1 MAAPGG
7 ADQPELAE
15 QIQLLREQNNLLVQ
29 QNLQLQQGRPAARVQ
44 PPPERRRFLE
54 PPTEADLDEQ
64 RLYLIPA
71 TLTRGPNSHRLPTD
85 VAGAQGEPHLLN
97 LTSEYIYL
105 HSVEKGKKHD
115 STVFRILLSLLSYLE
130 VLEFGL
136 SSARAQALAA
146 EALTENLV
154 AAVEAQLRPVAAVE
168 QEGADEEAVEQAG
181 ADEEARNL
189 AAAQRAQLL
198 ERLRGIDNGTTL
210 LAETVARAAG
220 SAEGVRAI
228 AAYGEGL
235 QRTYLSPDHLVPHFL
250 RLAVETSESIAAHV
264 DTSSDALNTQVSSFR
279 RIHAEKSAKL
289 AAERAAGISA
299 GGQLGDRTPNGAKD
313 KELKKLR
320 AEIAKLRKDK
330 G

>member
-1 MAAPGG
+1 MAALGG
-7 ADQPELAE
+7 ADQPGLAE

-44 PPPERRRFLE
+44 PQPERRRFLE

-105 HSVEKGKKHD
+105 HAVEKGKKHD
-115 STVFRILLSLLSYLE
+115 STVLRILLSLLSYLE

-146 EALTENLV
+146 EALTEDLV

-168 QEGADEEAVEQAG
+168 QGAQGNDQGPE
-181 ADEEARNL
+181 EEAR
-189 AAAQRAQLL
+189 LL
-198 ERLRGIDNGTTL
+198 
-210 LAETVARAAG
+210 AAG
-220 SAEGVRAI
+220 SP
-228 AAYGEGL
+228 
-235 QRTYLSPDHLVPHFL
+235 SP
-250 RLAVETSESIAAHV
+250 S
-264 DTSSDALNTQVSSFR
+264 VS
-279 RIHAEKSAKL
+279 
-289 AAERAAGISA
+289 
-299 GGQLGDRTPNGAKD
+299 
-313 KELKKLR
+313 
-320 AEIAKLRKDK
+320 
-330 G
+330 

>member
-44 PPPERRRFLE
+44 PQPERRRFLE

-85 VAGAQGEPHLLN
+85 VAGAQVRP
-97 LTSEYIYL
+97 SPP
-105 HSVEKGKKHD
+105 
-115 STVFRILLSLLSYLE
+115 
-130 VLEFGL
+130 
-136 SSARAQALAA
+136 QALAA
-146 EALTENLV
+146 EALENLV

-168 QEGADEEAVEQAG
+168 QEGAE
-181 ADEEARNL
+181 EEARFL
-189 AAAQRAQLL
+189 AAGQRAQLL

-210 LAETVARAAG
+210 VAETVARAAG
-220 SAEGVRAI
+220 SAEGLRAI

-250 RLAVETSESIAAHV
+250 RLAVEASESIAAHV
-264 DTSSDALNTQVSSFR
+264 DTSSDALNTQVNSFR
-279 RIHAEKSAKL
+279 RIHV
-289 AAERAAGISA
+289 
-299 GGQLGDRTPNGAKD
+299 
-313 KELKKLR
+313 
-320 AEIAKLRKDK
+320 
-330 G
+330 

>member
-44 PPPERRRFLE
+44 PQPERRRFLE

-136 SSARAQALAA
+136 SAARAQALAA

-154 AAVEAQLRPVAAVE
+154 AAVEAQLRPVAAEE
-168 QEGADEEAVEQAG
+168 QEGAE
-181 ADEEARNL
+181 EEARLL
-189 AAAQRAQLL
+189 AAGQRAQLL

-210 LAETVARAAG
+210 LTETVARAAG
-220 SAEGVRAI
+220 STEGLRAI

-250 RLAVETSESIAAHV
+250 RLAVEASESIAAHV
-264 DTSSDALNTQVSSFR
+264 DTSSDALNTQVNSFR

-330 G
+330 V

>member
-44 PPPERRRFLE
+44 PQPERRRFLE

-115 STVFRILLSLLSYLE
+115 STVFRILLSLLSWHTHLARTSYRARTPWAHA
-130 VLEFGL
+130 G
-136 SSARAQALAA
+136 SATGSPCKRRAQQARASARARELAD
-146 EALTENLV
+146 
-154 AAVEAQLRPVAAVE
+154 Q
-168 QEGADEEAVEQAG
+168 G
-181 ADEEARNL
+181 
-189 AAAQRAQLL
+189 
-198 ERLRGIDNGTTL
+198 
-210 LAETVARAAG
+210 
-220 SAEGVRAI
+220 GV
-228 AAYGEGL
+228 
-235 QRTYLSPDHLVPHFL
+235 
-250 RLAVETSESIAAHV
+250 
-264 DTSSDALNTQVSSFR
+264 
-279 RIHAEKSAKL
+279 
-289 AAERAAGISA
+289 
-299 GGQLGDRTPNGAKD
+299 DRW
-313 KELKKLR
+313 R
-320 AEIAKLRKDK
+320 
-330 G
+330 

>member
-44 PPPERRRFLE
+44 PQPERRRFLE

-105 HSVEKGKKHD
+105 HAVEKGKKHD
-115 STVFRILLSLLSYLE
+115 STVLRILLSLLSYLE

-136 SSARAQALAA
+136 SPLVRALAA

-168 QEGADEEAVEQAG
+168 QEGAE
-181 ADEEARNL
+181 EEARLL
-189 AAAQRAQLL
+189 AAGQRAQLL

-210 LAETVARAAG
+210 VAETVARAAG

-264 DTSSDALNTQVSSFR
+264 DTSSDALNTQVNSFR

-330 G
+330 V

>member
-44 PPPERRRFLE
+44 PQPERRRFLE

-105 HSVEKGKKHD
+105 HAVEKGKKHD
-115 STVFRILLSLLSYLE
+115 STVLRILLSLLSYLE

-146 EALTENLV
+146 EALTSCCCC
-154 AAVEAQLRPVAAVE
+154 
-168 QEGADEEAVEQAG
+168 
-181 ADEEARNL
+181 
-189 AAAQRAQLL
+189 
-198 ERLRGIDNGTTL
+198 
-210 LAETVARAAG
+210 G
-220 SAEGVRAI
+220 SAA
-228 AAYGEGL
+228 
-235 QRTYLSPDHLVPHFL
+235 
-250 RLAVETSESIAAHV
+250 
-264 DTSSDALNTQVSSFR
+264 SSR
-279 RIHAEKSAKL
+279 RCS
-289 AAERAAGISA
+289 
-299 GGQLGDRTPNGAKD
+299 
-313 KELKKLR
+313 
-320 AEIAKLRKDK
+320 
-330 G
+330 

>member
-7 ADQPELAE
+7 ADQPGLAE

-44 PPPERRRFLE
+44 PQPERRRFLE

-105 HSVEKGKKHD
+105 HAVEKGKKHD
-115 STVFRILLSLLSYLE
+115 STVLRILLSLLSYLE

-136 SSARAQALAA
+136 SAARAQALAA

-154 AAVEAQLRPVAAVE
+154 AAVEAQLRPVAAAE
-168 QEGADEEAVEQAG
+168 QEGAE
-181 ADEEARNL
+181 EEARLL
-189 AAAQRAQLL
+189 AAGQRAQLL

-210 LAETVARAAG
+210 V
-220 SAEGVRAI
+220 
-228 AAYGEGL
+228 
-235 QRTYLSPDHLVPHFL
+235 
-250 RLAVETSESIAAHV
+250 
-264 DTSSDALNTQVSSFR
+264 
-279 RIHAEKSAKL
+279 
-289 AAERAAGISA
+289 
-299 GGQLGDRTPNGAKD
+299 
-313 KELKKLR
+313 
-320 AEIAKLRKDK
+320 
-330 G
+330 

>member
-136 SSARAQALAA
+136 SAARAQALAA

-168 QEGADEEAVEQAG
+168 HARYSADHCQP
-181 ADEEARNL
+181 
-189 AAAQRAQLL
+189 AAARGARVHGALSSLWWRVCCGNGSPSAQQNRVPRRMGRGL
-198 ERLRGIDNGTTL
+198 ETL
-210 LAETVARAAG
+210 
-220 SAEGVRAI
+220 I
-228 AAYGEGL
+228 AAL
-235 QRTYLSPDHLVPHFL
+235 HQPSHAAYLRRPLFL
-250 RLAVETSESIAAHV
+250 RLADLTA
-264 DTSSDALNTQVSSFR
+264 R
-279 RIHAEKSAKL
+279 R
-289 AAERAAGISA
+289 
-299 GGQLGDRTPNGAKD
+299 
-313 KELKKLR
+313 
-320 AEIAKLRKDK
+320 
-330 G
+330 

>member
-136 SSARAQALAA
+136 SAARAHAGTSAS
-146 EALTENLV
+146 EKTRGV
-154 AAVEAQLRPVAAVE
+154 VPPAVTVTGWGYSRFRGRPRP
-168 QEGADEEAVEQAG
+168 QK
-181 ADEEARNL
+181 
-189 AAAQRAQLL
+189 
-198 ERLRGIDNGTTL
+198 
-210 LAETVARAAG
+210 
-220 SAEGVRAI
+220 
-228 AAYGEGL
+228 
-235 QRTYLSPDHLVPHFL
+235 PP
-250 RLAVETSESIAAHV
+250 
-264 DTSSDALNTQVSSFR
+264 
-279 RIHAEKSAKL
+279 
-289 AAERAAGISA
+289 
-299 GGQLGDRTPNGAKD
+299 
-313 KELKKLR
+313 
-320 AEIAKLRKDK
+320 
-330 G
+330 

>member
-136 SSARAQALAA
+136 SAARAQALAA

-168 QEGADEEAVEQAG
+168 QEGAE
-181 ADEEARNL
+181 EEARLL
-189 AAAQRAQLL
+189 AAGQRAQLL

-210 LAETVARAAG
+210 LTETVARAAG
-220 SAEGVRAI
+220 STEGLRAI

>member
-44 PPPERRRFLE
+44 PQPERRRFLE

-105 HSVEKGKKHD
+105 HAVEKGKKHD
-115 STVFRILLSLLSYLE
+115 STVLRILLSLLSYLE

-136 SSARAQALAA
+136 SAARAQALAA

-154 AAVEAQLRPVAAVE
+154 VAVEAQLRPVAAVE
-168 QEGADEEAVEQAG
+168 QEGAE
-181 ADEEARNL
+181 EEARLL
-189 AAAQRAQLL
+189 AAGQRAQLL

-210 LAETVARAAG
+210 VAETVARAAG
-220 SAEGVRAI
+220 SAEGLRAI

-250 RLAVETSESIAAHV
+250 RLAVEASESIAAHV
-264 DTSSDALNTQVSSFR
+264 DTSSDALNTQVNSFR

-289 AAERAAGISA
+289 AAERAMVSRRRWAIGRQTAPKTRS
-299 GGQLGDRTPNGAKD
+299 
-313 KELKKLR
+313 
-320 AEIAKLRKDK
+320 
-330 G
+330 

>member
-1 MAAPGG
+1 MAAAPTRAGKAG
-7 ADQPELAE
+7 QGIAPRAKQPAAE
-15 QIQLLREQNNLLVQ
+15 NWL
-29 QNLQLQQGRPAARVQ
+29 GRPAARVQ
-44 PPPERRRFLE
+44 PQPERRRFLE

-136 SSARAQALAA
+136 SAARAQALAA

-168 QEGADEEAVEQAG
+168 QEGAE
-181 ADEEARNL
+181 EEARLL
-189 AAAQRAQLL
+189 AAGQRAQLL

-210 LAETVARAAG
+210 LTETVARAAG
-220 SAEGVRAI
+220 STEGLRAI
-228 AAYGEGL
+228 AAQPSHAAYFRRPL
-235 QRTYLSPDHLVPHFL
+235 FL
-250 RLAVETSESIAAHV
+250 RLADLTA
-264 DTSSDALNTQVSSFR
+264 R
-279 RIHAEKSAKL
+279 R
-289 AAERAAGISA
+289 
-299 GGQLGDRTPNGAKD
+299 
-313 KELKKLR
+313 
-320 AEIAKLRKDK
+320 
-330 G
+330 

>member
-44 PPPERRRFLE
+44 PQPERRRFLE

-136 SSARAQALAA
+136 SAARAQALAA

-154 AAVEAQLRPVAAVE
+154 AAVEAQLRPVAAEE
-168 QEGADEEAVEQAG
+168 QEGAE
-181 ADEEARNL
+181 EEARLL
-189 AAAQRAQLL
+189 AAGQRAQLL

-210 LAETVARAAG
+210 LTETVARAAG
-220 SAEGVRAI
+220 STEGLRAI

-250 RLAVETSESIAAHV
+250 RLAVETSESKESSQEGGPGGRADPFPRIEASYCCSR
-264 DTSSDALNTQVSSFR
+264 TSQTR
-279 RIHAEKSAKL
+279 P
-289 AAERAAGISA
+289 
-299 GGQLGDRTPNGAKD
+299 T
-313 KELKKLR
+313 
-320 AEIAKLRKDK
+320 
-330 G
+330 

>member
-1 MAAPGG
+1 MRMRSGNGNGG
-7 ADQPELAE
+7 C
-15 QIQLLREQNNLLVQ
+15 
-29 QNLQLQQGRPAARVQ
+29 
-44 PPPERRRFLE
+44 
-54 PPTEADLDEQ
+54 
-64 RLYLIPA
+64 
-71 TLTRGPNSHRLPTD
+71 
-85 VAGAQGEPHLLN
+85 
-97 LTSEYIYL
+97 
-105 HSVEKGKKHD
+105 SVM
-115 STVFRILLSLLSYLE
+115 
-130 VLEFGL
+130 
-136 SSARAQALAA
+136 ALAA
-146 EALTENLV
+146 EALTEDLV

-168 QEGADEEAVEQAG
+168 QGAQGNDQGPE
-181 ADEEARNL
+181 EEARLL
-189 AAAQRAQLL
+189 AAGQRAQLL

-299 GGQLGDRTPNGAKD
+299 GSQLGDRKPLSAASQE

-320 AEIAKLRKDK
+320 AEVAKLRKDK
-330 G
+330 V